1 MKIQKIHNMFNFL
14 TKDQRIL
21 GLNERN
27 LKYIRPYNSAAS
39 KRIADDKLLTKKIL
53 IQNGIPTPDL
63 IGEIKNSKAL
73 YKFNFSKLPGSVVV
87 KPKKGFG
94 GEGIIVFFSKDKNS
108 DWVKADKTRYTD
120 KDLRN
125 HIGGILEGNFSL
137 KNRPD
142 TAFFEERVLMY
153 PDFKKFAFRGIPDI
167 RIIVFN
173 KVPVMAMLRLPTK
186 ESDGKANLHA
196 GGVAVGIDIASG
208 ITTSAVHHDNPVE
221 RHPDSNLSLRGIK
234 IPFWHKILEMAVATQ
249 VCTGLG
255 FLGVDIVIDRVKGPM
270 ILELNARPGLA
281 IQIANS
287 EGLKGRLERVAGL
300 KIATIKKGVQVGK
313 DLFGGEVEEEI
324 EEVSGK
330 QLVGR
335 VEYISVFDNE
345 GKAIKIKARN
355 DTGALW
361 SSIDERLARDLGFG
375 DILDQFDQFEASH
388 PFANLKEGRKVKLIA
403 QREFEDIEGIAN
415 IALVKQSSGIDL
427 RPIIKITFKM
437 SGIKQ
442 EAKFTITHR
451 KDMLYGA
458 IIGRRALKKFLI
470 DPARKFLGKE
480 GD

>member
-1 MKIQKIHNMFNFL
+1 MTMFNVFG
-14 TKDQRIL
+14 KDKGVL

-27 LKYIRPYNSAAS
+27 LRYIRPYNSVAS

-53 IQNGIPTPDL
+53 IDNGIPTPDL
-63 IGEIKNSKAL
+63 IGEIKSHKSL
-73 YKFNFSKLPGSVVV
+73 EKFNFSKLPGSVVV

-94 GEGIIVFFSKDKNS
+94 GEGIIVFFSKDKEGN
-108 DWVKADKTRYTD
+108 WVKADKTRYSA
-120 KDLRN
+120 KDLKN
-125 HIGGILEGNFSL
+125 HISGILEGNFSL

-153 PDFKKFAFRGIPDI
+153 PDFKAFAYRGIPDI

-173 KVPVMAMLRLPTK
+173 KVPVMAMFRLPTK

-208 ITTSAVHHDNPVE
+208 ITTTAVHHDKPVE
-221 RHPDSNLSLRGIK
+221 KHPDSGIGLKGIK

-249 VCTGLG
+249 ICTGLG
-255 FLGVDIVIDRVKGPM
+255 FLGVDLVIDRVKGPM
-270 ILELNARPGLA
+270 VLELNARPGLA

-287 EGLKGRLERVAGL
+287 EGLRGRLERVVGL
-300 KIATIKKGVQVGK
+300 KIATLKKGVQVGK

-335 VEYISVFDNE
+335 VEYIYIQDKE
-345 GKAIKIKARN
+345 GNPIRIKSRN

-361 SSIDERLARDLGFG
+361 SSIDEKLAIDLGFG
-375 DILDQFDQFEASH
+375 PALERFEEFKKTH
-388 PFANLKEGRKVKLIA
+388 PFSGLKEGRKVKLIA
-403 QREFEDIEGIAN
+403 QREFEDVPGVVN
-415 IALVKQSSGIDL
+415 VALVKQSTGLDL
-427 RPIIKITFKM
+427 RPVIKITFEM
-437 SGIKQ
+437 SGVKQ

-470 DPARKFLGKE
+470 DPARKFLG
-480 GD
+480 

>member
-1 MKIQKIHNMFNFL
+1 MTSFWSADKS
-14 TKDQRIL
+14 IL

-27 LKYIRPYNSAAS
+27 LKYIRPYNTPHS

-53 IQNGIPTPDL
+53 IDNGIPTPEL
-63 IGEIKNSKAL
+63 IGEVKSYKL
-73 YKFNFSKLPGSVVV
+73 LEKFNFSKLSGSVVV

-94 GEGIIVFFSKDKNS
+94 GEGIIVFFSKDKEGK
-108 DWVKADKTRYTD
+108 WVKADKTRYST
-120 KDLRN
+120 KDLIN

-142 TAFFEERVLMY
+142 TAFFEERVLMH
-153 PDFKKFAFRGIPDI
+153 PDFKKYSFRGIPDI

-208 ITTSAVHHDNPVE
+208 ITTTAVHHDKPVDK
-221 RHPDSNLSLRGIK
+221 HPDSGISLRGIK
-234 IPFWHKILEMAVATQ
+234 IPFWYKILEMAVATQ

-287 EGLKGRLERVAGL
+287 EGLKARLERVEGL
-300 KIATIKKGVQVGK
+300 KIPTIKKGIQVGK

-335 VEYISVFDNE
+335 VEYINVFDKNSNP
-345 GKAIKIKARN
+345 IRIKARN

-361 SSIDERLARDLGFG
+361 SSIDEGLARELGFG
-375 DILDQFDQFEASH
+375 DVLDMFDQFEAAH
-388 PFANLKEGRKVKLIA
+388 PFSTLKEGRKIKLLA
-403 QREFEDIEGIAN
+403 QREFEDIPGVVN
-415 IALVKQSSGIDL
+415 VALVKQSTGLDL
-427 RPIIKITFKM
+427 RPIIKMPFEM
-437 SGIKQ
+437 SGVTQ

-451 KDMLYGA
+451 KDMLYDA

-470 DPARKFLGKE
+470 DPARKFLG
-480 GD
+480 